1 MKNNLKKNTKIK
13 LISFLSAVVL
23 WMYVMAIVD
32 PEDTKLFEKS
42 YKSRI
47 CSIIEE
53 YGELEL
59 DLSALDKKE
68 KEKAILE

>member
-32 PEDTKLFEKS
+32 PEDTKLFENIPVADRKS
-42 YKSRI
+42 VV
-47 CSIIEE
+47 
-53 YGELEL
+53 
-59 DLSALDKKE
+59 
-68 KEKAILE
+68 